1 MRQQAKQQTE
11 SKDNKNYIGKILF
24 AVLVLIASAGV
35 FFFFFTANAWKV
47 CWDPVYIIPT

>member
-24 AVLVLIASAGV
+24 AVLVLIASAV
-35 FFFFFTANAWKV
+35 TFYLFYRKCV
-47 CWDPVYIIPT
+47 